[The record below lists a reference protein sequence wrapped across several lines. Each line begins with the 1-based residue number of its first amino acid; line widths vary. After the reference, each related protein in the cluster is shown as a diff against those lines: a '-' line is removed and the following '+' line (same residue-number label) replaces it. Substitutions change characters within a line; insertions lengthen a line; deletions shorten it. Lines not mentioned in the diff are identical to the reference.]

1 MADGIK
7 IGNYNVSSFKVGVDD
22 CSIYLG
28 DVKLYPQGGY
38 DLCYD
43 VVYDI
48 SDYQGSFADV
58 FEKSTDTWY
67 KRNNLGEY
75 ERYGVYGSG
84 RNITTYKGKLTIDGD
99 HEYEWNGS
107 SWTDLGE
114 VTGSTATL
122 PDVPFTVNINAKN
135 YDASTKTF
143 AKTDGQLANTDITIT
158 AGTPTLHGDYVT
170 VASGTRGVISGYGV
184 YFVRTDSAP
193 TLTIISKQRTNG
205 SDCHLFANRDSYYN
219 WMYRPTSTKLNF
231 HGSSQVAGT
240 DTTTQPVIESVRVD
254 SNRLLTF
261 NNYTDNTTASSSNFS
276 YGDSNGTVALFA
288 GYASTDTEWFVGDFY
303 WLYMSQTTLTDAQV
317 QQVITYNEVGVGE
330 TTYPKYYSAK
340 TDPLNNLVFN
350 TLAEAETY
358 AMSNCVYD
366 GMKAT
371 IGGEGYYF
379 DSENGWTLKTKY
391 YMVEDVTPSSQGGS
405 GWTINGSSTYNP
417 DLTYYDDF
425 NVETNTT
432 SYQWKVAKVTIYG
445 YEHFTYY
452 LRSYGF
458 SRNCRVM
465 ATNIDELQ
473 SDPTSFID
481 FNSRSAIT
489 NTYNWNKAAGSA
501 VNLSNYRRVTYN
513 NLDKTVEH
521 TFYVIFNGRTYNS
534 YVGNATILIP
544 KEQTNENFE
553 QVTFS
558 ASNNVANAQKN
569 LYIDGS
575 NSSNGGTDIF
585 YYRWIIGLPAGSHT
599 SYADYSNPYYCPTP
613 SSATFTS
620 VAGNSRQVDYIY
632 QTNPTKDIT
641 FRLVDGD
648 GNLLTP
654 PAENVAYYFYKYNAC
669 NISRSINL
677 IFSNSTTSTG
687 TYIGGR
693 FRFDYNSTMQY
704 IYGYQPPS
712 VGTYYNV
719 DDYDTFD
726 LVYTE
731 LDKEAVTVTYTTY
744 DPNDAETPLFS
755 TDITW
760 PYRGGT
766 TSSTTLTSF
775 DVPYTY
781 EYTVGQTNNLFS
793 ANTQTYTAGQ
803 ASRTITFT
811 LYPNNREFQTV
822 ADMEAYQYAWEGMM
836 VIAGGRNY
844 KYKNGQWAEPTYSC
858 YEYIASEN
866 TSSTRYYD
874 FNTNFYPTK
883 SHTIEVK
890 FTMTKSVDWGK
901 ILGWKSSS
909 GDNTSFQFMTVTSN
923 YQVIVR
929 KGGSDGTSNR
939 PTIGYGVTAIYSLP
953 LNDNNRGNYTIGGNT
968 PVSFAYNRKA
978 TTLPSTTPLHL
989 FSDTLTDRGGASGRM
1004 YYVRVYD
1011 ENNNLVK
1018 EYLPSDYNGT
1028 PCFYETVDGDYIL
1041 NTYSGSDAG
1050 TCTLGNPI

>member
-1 MADGIK
+1 MADEIR
-7 IGNYNVSSFKVGVDD
+7 IGNYSVSSFKVGVDD

-43 VVYDI
+43 VVNDI

-67 KRNNLGEY
+67 KRNNLNQY
-75 ERYGVYGSG
+75 EQYGIYGSG
-84 RNITTYKGKLTIDGD
+84 RNITTYKGKLTIDGG

-114 VTGSTATL
+114 ISGGTATL

-170 VASGTRGVISGYGV
+170 VASGTRGVISGYGT
-184 YFVRTDSAP
+184 YFVRTAGAP
-193 TLTIISKQRTNG
+193 TLTIISKQKTNG
-205 SDCHLFANRDSYYN
+205 SNCHLFANRDSNYN

-231 HGSSQVAGT
+231 HGNSQIAGT

-276 YGDSNGTVALFA
+276 YGSSNGTVALFA
-288 GYASTDTEWFVGDFY
+288 GYASTGSEWFVGDFY

-317 QQVITYNEVGVGE
+317 QQVIAYNEGGGQSE
-330 TTYPKYYSAK
+330 YPKYYSDKA
-340 TDPLNNLVFN
+340 DPLDNLTFN

-371 IGGEGYYF
+371 IGGSKYAF
-379 DSENGWTLKTKY
+379 DSVNGWTLIPEY
-391 YMVEDVTPSSQGGS
+391 YKVEDVTPSSQGGS
-405 GWTINGSSTYNP
+405 GWTINGSATYNP

-425 NVETNTT
+425 DIETNSTT
-432 SYQWKVAKVTIYG
+432 IQWKVAKVTIYG

-452 LRSYGF
+452 LRSNHGF
-458 SRNCRVM
+458 ASAYSYLT

-473 SDPTSFID
+473 SDPTSLIGYD
-481 FNSRSAIT
+481 SRSAIT
-489 NTYNWNKAAGSA
+489 STYNFIKAAGSA

-521 TFYVIFNGRTYNS
+521 TFYVIFYGRTLSS
-534 YVGNATILIP
+534 YAGNATILIP

-558 ASNNVANAQKN
+558 ASTNVAPTQKN
-569 LYIDGS
+569 LYIDGNNTTS
-575 NSSNGGTDIF
+575 GGTNSF
-585 YYRWIIGLPAGSHT
+585 YYRWIIGLPAGSHM
-599 SYADYSNPYYCPTP
+599 SYTNNSNVDYCPTT

-632 QTNPTKDIT
+632 QSNPTKSIT

-669 NISRSINL
+669 NISSSINL
-677 IFSNSTTSTG
+677 IFSNSTTSTD

-712 VGTYYNV
+712 VGTIYNV
-719 DDYDTFD
+719 DDYNTFD

-731 LDKEAVTVTYTTY
+731 LDNEAVTVTYSTY
-744 DPNDAETPLFS
+744 DPNDAETPSFS
-755 TDITW
+755 TDIAW

-766 TSSTTLTSF
+766 ISSTTLTSF

-781 EYTVGQTNNLFS
+781 EYTVGVNNLFS

-803 ASRTITFT
+803 ASRTITLL

-822 ADMEAYQYAWEGMM
+822 ADMEAYQYSWEGMAAK
-836 VIAGGRNY
+836 VGSTYY
-844 KYKNGQWAEPTYSC
+844 KYENGQWVEGAWFKASDTITTSGVLDKTV
-858 YEYIASEN
+858 IAWSIKYPKKIKIDKN
-866 TSSTRYYD
+866 IAGSGSYCFCSFINNNSTTIINLPTSSDTYLTYKGNRI
-874 FNTNFYPTK
+874 NYPFSGYSWITV
-883 SHTIEVK
+883 E
-890 FTMTKSVDWGK
+890 DGCW
-901 ILGWKSSS
+901 ILNLEES
-909 GDNTSFQFMTVTSN
+909 GDYGNAFLDG
-923 YQVIVR
+923 YQRNFLI
-929 KGGSDGTSNR
+929 
-939 PTIGYGVTAIYSLP
+939 
-953 LNDNNRGNYTIGGNT
+953 DNLY
-968 PVSFAYNRKA
+968 FA
-978 TTLPSTTPLHL
+978 
-989 FSDTLTDRGGASGRM
+989 F
-1004 YYVRVYD
+1004 
-1011 ENNNLVK
+1011 
-1018 EYLPSDYNGT
+1018 
-1028 PCFYETVDGDYIL
+1028 
-1041 NTYSGSDAG
+1041 
-1050 TCTLGNPI
+1050 